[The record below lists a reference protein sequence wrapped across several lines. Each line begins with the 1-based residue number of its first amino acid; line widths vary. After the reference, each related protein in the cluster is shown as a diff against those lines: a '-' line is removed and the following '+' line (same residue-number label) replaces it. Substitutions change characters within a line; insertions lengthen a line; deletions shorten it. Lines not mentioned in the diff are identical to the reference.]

1 MRLSKKRRPVV
12 VLDSNVWISA
22 IIFGGK
28 PAKLVSLAEQDA
40 VVIALS
46 DDIVREIRRILGYEK
61 LRSVYAQAGTKRTEL
76 IGKILSIAHL
86 VKPRKRVDVIKD
98 DPSDDRVIEC
108 ALAAKASHIVSGNE
122 HLLRVGS
129 YAGIVVISVK
139 DFLREMKVG

>member
-28 PAKLVSLAEQDA
+28 PAKLVSLAEQNA
-40 VVIALS
+40 LVIALS
-46 DDIVREIRRILGYEK
+46 DDMVHEILRILGYEK
-61 LRSVYAQAGTKRTEL
+61 LKSVYTHAGTKRTEL
-76 IGKILSIAHL
+76 IEKILSIAHL